1 MQLIHQLDVAGHLD
15 HASLDI
21 PSLLVLQ
28 LFKWRMQLPTY
39 RRADRYLVRLHRH
52 VLIRN
57 FPLALQYRFVCVL
70 VGTTELLRHRE

>member
-1 MQLIHQLDVAGHLD
+1 MQLIHHLDVAGHLD

-57 FPLALQYRFVCVL
+57 FPLTLQYRFVCVF